1 MIISRLDFLLTL
13 DVTLVTRK
21 IIKLAS
27 SLDPG
32 MEGVELYFDISPS
45 AKTIVKRFG
54 DEDPDKD
61 VRIVIQF
68 LLYILYNIFS

>member
-1 MIISRLDFLLTL
+1 MSG
-13 DVTLVTRK
+13 VTLVTRK

-45 AKTIVKRFG
+45 AKAITKRFG
-54 DEDPDKD
+54 DEDRDKE
-61 VRIVIQF
+61 VRIVMQF
-68 LLYILYNIFS
+68 LICRFVIF

>member
-1 MIISRLDFLLTL
+1 MT
-13 DVTLVTRK
+13 
-21 IIKLAS
+21 KLAS

-45 AKTIVKRFG
+45 AKAITKRFG

-61 VRIVIQF
+61 VRIIIQ
-68 LLYILYNIFS
+68 ILICCILA